1 MTTREKLSRM
11 RRGKSLVYTSN
22 YILSLLNQLVWIQ
35 VFDRFIN
42 PEHKYFDTIV
52 MIVSCKLTCSVGSI
66 KVCMSPQLEPLRIT
80 YHMMM
85 TIILSH

>member
-35 VFDRFIN
+35 VFNRFIN
-42 PEHKYFDTIV
+42 PEDNYFETFV
-52 MIVSCKLTCSVGSI
+52 MIVSRKLLG
-66 KVCMSPQLEPLRIT
+66 
-80 YHMMM
+80 
-85 TIILSH
+85 